1 LQVVVDTG
9 QLNFLI
15 SYECSQGLKVCFS
28 SHYVG
33 VIVSGPFYGKEIL
46 RRLCKVKELF
56 PHRKGYDCVILPME
70 DKLGDGNATD
80 LYTVIIM
87 GR

>member
-1 LQVVVDTG
+1 MQVVVDTG

-33 VIVSGPFYGKEIL
+33 VIVSSPFYGKEIL
-46 RRLCKVKELF
+46 GRLCKVIEPF
-56 PHRKGYDCVILPME
+56 SHRKGHDFVIFPMD
-70 DKLGDGNATD
+70 DKLGNGNATD
-80 LYTVIIM
+80 LYPVVIM